1 LLLPKKASVPAIENN
16 SLLDIA
22 VRILSHSLT
31 LALLEKVAVPLAAP
45 SANPFGY
52 ISPTSVLTPLMTEMQ
67 TSITLKTIKI
77 SFKLSPTKCKKPPTR
92 SVEGFLNWMRGKF
105 TCLSKQMIV

>member
-52 ISPTSVLTPLMTEMQ
+52 ISPTSVLNPLMTEMQ
-67 TSITLKTIKI
+67 TSITLKSIKI
-77 SFKLSPTKCKKPPTR
+77 SFELSPEKGTINKVLHEVR
-92 SVEGFLNWMRGKF
+92 GFLFG
-105 TCLSKQMIV
+105 CVASSLA